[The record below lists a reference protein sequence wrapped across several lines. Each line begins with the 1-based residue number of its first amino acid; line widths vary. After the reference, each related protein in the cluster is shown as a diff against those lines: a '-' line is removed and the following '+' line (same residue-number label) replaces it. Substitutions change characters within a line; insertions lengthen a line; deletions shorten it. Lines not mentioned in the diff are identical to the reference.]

1 MIQTI
6 KKRNKS
12 LHKYPNT
19 QIPKNSILVYYHS
32 NNEYDN
38 FKSTVSNITKQLS
51 NMSLS
56 AFSKT
61 NSNTNIINSVL
72 KEENFE
78 DLNNKINILPN
89 KNIDL
94 VENLEENKNKN
105 YFKFINNIPN
115 KGKLIIFNN
124 NSFVLPG
131 IISKN
136 NKILNNENE
145 IRQEN
150 INLKE
155 NIKFLLSQVKKYQK
169 SGISIDESNK
179 NINEDKNEIIT
190 KLNNIIGEKEKE
202 IENIKN
208 NYQIEIKS
216 FLDKISIL
224 EIQYQDLKKKYDELK
239 NKSNIYLNNDTN
251 YFYNENSNRNSSEIL
266 GNINKNI
273 ILELNQKQPLF
284 RNNKKMNFFNSNI
297 ENSKNIE
304 DNYSNKKIEKRYTFH
319 RTHHTT
325 DFTNNLKINNTS
337 FKKNFDNKNKFND
350 INNFPK
356 Q

>member
-124 NSFVLPG
+124 NSFAIPG

-179 NINEDKNEIIT
+179 NINEDKNEIIN
-190 KLNNIIGEKEKE
+190 KLNSIIDEKEKE

-208 NYQIEIKS
+208 N
-216 FLDKISIL
+216 
-224 EIQYQDLKKKYDELK
+224 
-239 NKSNIYLNNDTN
+239 
-251 YFYNENSNRNSSEIL
+251 
-266 GNINKNI
+266 
-273 ILELNQKQPLF
+273 
-284 RNNKKMNFFNSNI
+284 
-297 ENSKNIE
+297 
-304 DNYSNKKIEKRYTFH
+304 
-319 RTHHTT
+319 
-325 DFTNNLKINNTS
+325 
-337 FKKNFDNKNKFND
+337 
-350 INNFPK
+350 
-356 Q
+356 